1 MVFSEEELNLMDE
14 TILNQ
19 SSSHHDLKDHRSS
32 KNRAVDSE
40 HKVEE
45 LKADIAEVQA
55 ELKELKF
62 TVDKHMADIKSYV
75 DNSTKLIIKEIRLSK
90 GEQIPEEQPEDNANQ
105 HAAQSDPTAM
115 PTVSI
120 GQHVQ
125 MSNTAAQKSTDDCF
139 NVDAPTTSTSKP
151 PKLDDYPD
159 FTMTQIIALDPI
171 LNATTTPNVQTR
183 HKNLGKYDSSPYIRM
198 SEGESSSNRVPI
210 FFQIKHP
217 FQNHNGFDVPDD
229 MIEEFNKW
237 VFKDVSSR
245 RGRYKR

>member
-1 MVFSEEELNLMDE
+1 MDE

-19 SSSHHDLKDHRSS
+19 SSSHHDLENHRSS

-40 HKVEE
+40 NIVEE
-45 LKADIAEVQA
+45 LKADIAEVKA
-55 ELKELKF
+55 ELKNSNSLFFLYNDK
-62 TVDKHMADIKSYV
+62 VDKHMADIKSYV
-75 DNSTKLIIKEIRLSK
+75 DNSTKLIIKEIRLSR

-105 HAAQSDPTAM
+105 HAAQSNPTAM

-125 MSNTAAQKSTDDCF
+125 MSNTAAQKSTNGCF

-151 PKLDDYPD
+151 PTLDDYPD
-159 FTMTQIIALDPI
+159 FTMTQIIVLDPI
-171 LNATTTPNVQTR
+171 LNATTTPNVKTR
-183 HKNLGKYDSSPYIRM
+183 HKNLEKYDSSPYMRM

-217 FQNHNGFDVPDD
+217 FQNHNGFDVQ
-229 MIEEFNKW
+229 
-237 VFKDVSSR
+237 
-245 RGRYKR
+245 